1 MTILFFIQFMMIA
14 SLLRKIIWKKI
25 FLRGLDKSLYMFL
38 GTTPK
43 AELYYGQKVALL
55 VTSSIWHDKLGHAS

>member
-1 MTILFFIQFMMIA
+1 M
-14 SLLRKIIWKKI
+14 KKI

-55 VTSSIWHDKLGHAS
+55 VTSSIWHDKLGYAS